1 MIPEVSISSGVPT
14 IYLPLSF
21 IILISGAKDFYED
34 YKRRKSDNEE
44 NRQPILTYDG
54 YKFVSIPSSS
64 LYVG

>member
-44 NRQPILTYDG
+44 NRQPVSTYDG
-54 YKFVSIPSSS
+54 Y
-64 LYVG
+64 